1 MLVEKLRKRK
11 NYILLSVLLCA
22 VTVFGV
28 FQYNRASRLKYSQ
41 EIEYNRI
48 FSELAG
54 YVDDLEISLLKG
66 QLVSSPEQMTRFS
79 AELYRQASG
88 AKANLALLPIGEAQM
103 EKTSEFLSQ
112 VGEYA
117 TCISQKLQRNEKMTE
132 KEHQTLRQLS
142 SYANKLRQR
151 IDEIEVGITDG
162 RISFSDEKEKIS
174 SLFGNTK
181 VAMASELEMLE
192 EEFHNY
198 PSLVYDGPFSQH
210 LSLKKAVFTSGK
222 AEISE
227 KQALKKAQ
235 TFIKDENCAVSR
247 IDGVLPSFLINCK
260 ETTVEFTRDGG
271 ILLLMMKNRMPDE
284 EKISI
289 SQAKDYA
296 EKFLRENGFDS
307 MKESYFEN
315 REGSVV
321 INYGYEQ
328 NGYIVYPDLVKVK
341 VALDNGEIIGFE
353 SRGYIMN
360 HVVRDIPKAII
371 SEEEALTC
379 INNGLKTE
387 SVSLAVIP
395 LENGSEA
402 PCYQIRGV
410 VEDKHFLVYVNT
422 QTGNVEDMQ
431 ILLESENGTLAV

>member
-1 MLVEKLRKRK
+1 MIEKLRKRK
-11 NYILLSVLLCA
+11 NYILLSALLCA

-28 FQYNRASRLKYSQ
+28 FQYNRANKLRYSQ
-41 EIEYNRI
+41 EIEYNRV
-48 FSELAG
+48 FAELVE

-79 AELYRQASG
+79 ADLYRQASG
-88 AKANLALLPIGEAQM
+88 AKANLALLPIGEIQL

-117 TCISQKLQRNEKMTE
+117 TCISEKLQRSEQMTE
-132 KEHQTLRQLS
+132 KEHQTLRELS
-142 SYANKLRQR
+142 SYASKLRQGM
-151 IDEIEVGITDG
+151 DEIQIGISDG
-162 RISFSDEKEKIS
+162 RISFSNEKEKIGS
-174 SLFGNTK
+174 MLGNTK

-210 LSLKKAVFTSGK
+210 LTLKKAIFTNGK
-222 AEISE
+222 AEITQ
-227 KQALKKAQ
+227 KQAIKKAR
-235 TFIKDENCAVSR
+235 TFTRDENCQVSQ
-247 IDGVLPSFLINCK
+247 IGGILPSFLVKCQ
-260 ETTVEFTRDGG
+260 ETTVELTRDGG

-289 SQAKDYA
+289 EDAKKRADQ
-296 EKFLRENGFDS
+296 FLKENGFNN
-307 MKESYFEN
+307 MRESYFEN
-315 REGSVV
+315 REGSIV
-321 INYGYEQ
+321 INYAYEQ

-353 SRGYIMN
+353 SRGYVMN
-360 HVVRDIPKAII
+360 HIVRDIPKPVI
-371 SEEEALTC
+371 SENEALSF
-379 INNGLKTE
+379 INKGLKTE
-387 SVSLAVIP
+387 TVSMAVIP

-402 PCYQIRGV
+402 PCYQIRGKV
-410 VEDKHFLVYVNT
+410 SDKHFLVYVNT
-422 QTGNVEDMQ
+422 QTGNVEDTQ